1 MNPHLSSARDII
13 LGIETAL
20 ASEIIGQHDLVR
32 KLIITLFAG
41 GHALI
46 E

>member
-1 MNPHLSSARDII
+1 MNPHLSSTRDII
-13 LGIETAL
+13 LGIESVL
-20 ASEIIGQHDLVR
+20 SNEIIGQHDLVR